1 MLALAAFVVFVFGAI
16 YAWVATA
23 PEHLWSVLFIGLA
36 LLALHFV
43 WAIAVPQF
51 NRPPAA

>member
-16 YAWVATA
+16 YAWVAAT
-23 PEHLWSVLFIGLA
+23 PTHLWSVLFIGLA

-43 WAIAVPQF
+43 WAIAVPRF
-51 NRPPAA
+51 APPAA